1 MPLHINTP
9 LLHSRALSS
18 ALDGSAQV
26 WAKMDALQPCGS
38 FKLRGIGHMT
48 EQLAQQ
54 GAGRFI
60 SSSGGN
66 AGIAVAYCGNKLA
79 LPVTVVVPGTASARA
94 ISIMRGEGAEVI
106 QVGESWAEANEH
118 ALQLVTPSDAFIH
131 PFDHELLWR
140 GHSTII
146 DEIVEA
152 GIVPDAVVCS
162 VGGGGLY
169 IGIVQGLQR
178 HGLVHVPVVAV
189 ETIGCDSMCSSV
201 QQQQHVTLPAIT
213 SIATTLG
220 AKKIADKAWQLC
232 RSHPTRCVRVTDAAA
247 VRACHRFLDDHRV
260 LVEPA
265 CGAALAAI
273 YDAASELQGFKCVV
287 VIACGGSTCTAAM
300 LGEWSAK
307 LGV

>member
-1 MPLHINTP
+1 MKSSRQALFPTQWCVAAHTLTLTLK
-9 LLHSRALSS
+9 LLVCFLFSIISFLFCLMRAAVFIL
-18 ALDGSAQV
+18 
-26 WAKMDALQPCGS
+26 LQ
-38 FKLRGIGHMT
+38 
-48 EQLAQQ
+48 
-54 GAGRFI
+54 
-60 SSSGGN
+60 
-66 AGIAVAYCGNKLA
+66 
-79 LPVTVVVPGTASARA
+79 
-94 ISIMRGEGAEVI
+94 
-106 QVGESWAEANEH
+106 
-118 ALQLVTPSDAFIH
+118 
-131 PFDHELLWR
+131 
-140 GHSTII
+140 
-146 DEIVEA
+146 
-152 GIVPDAVVCS
+152 VCS